1 MSPAA
6 SPPCCRASTSTPVT
20 CARSPASSPT
30 RSARRSRSC
39 APRSTTSNPSTCPA
53 EARPYLERA
62 REGSERLNSIL
73 VAMGA
78 ATRVEEAIGA
88 AERVDFDLVPLLT
101 SAVAAYRG
109 AFPERQF
116 ALEIPAP
123 PVTVHG
129 APDLIVQM
137 LDKLIDN
144 GVDFS
149 PPGATITVRLRLEA
163 HAALIEVDNPGSPL
177 PPARRGTPVRVTVA
191 VAQRAG
197 QPAALR
203 PGPVHRA
210 PDRRVPRR
218 RGPRLQPPGRSRRA
232 PPGAPR
238 PLKGAPPSPRAARRL
253 RPLMSHLCLRPCL

>member
-1 MSPAA
+1 MSSATSPAA

-39 APRSTTSNPSTCPA
+39 APRSTTSNPSTCPRTP
-53 EARPYLERA
+53 RPYLERA
-62 REGSERLNSIL
+62 RQGSERLNSIL

-116 ALEIPAP
+116 ALEMPGRARHAARGAGPDRADARQAHRQRRGFQPAGRHH
-123 PVTVHG
+123 HG
-129 APDLIVQM
+129 APAA
-137 LDKLIDN
+137 
-144 GVDFS
+144 G
-149 PPGATITVRLRLEA
+149 GARGAHRGRQPRLRRCPLHVEGR
-163 HAALIEVDNPGSPL
+163 LFESLWQSRTGQDN
-177 PPARRGTPVRVTVA
+177 
-191 VAQRAG
+191 
-197 QPAALR
+197 R
-203 PGPVHRA
+203 PHFGLGPVHRA

-218 RGPRLQPPGRSRRA
+218 RGLPPATSRTAAGVRLAVR
-232 PPGAPR
+232 
-238 PLKGAPPSPRAARRL
+238 LAR
-253 RPLMSHLCLRPCL
+253 